1 MFYLPVIFL
10 IFLFY
15 FILLIFLLFIL
26 QIGIIGFAFEKIGIP
41 GEYIFTLLFLTLFG
55 SMINIPIKKI
65 STEVELPGQV
75 INFLGWRFKIPAT
88 RYQKETLIAVNL
100 GGALIPTAISLYI
113 LISNPHL
120 LIQNIFAIVIVSF
133 IIYLI
138 ARPVRGVGIVTPA
151 FLPPLIA
158 ALTALIIH
166 PSYAPLIAYVSGSLG
181 TLIGADLMNLK
192 RIGELGAPVASIG
205 GAGTFDGIFLTG
217 ILAVILTS
225 F

>member
-1 MFYLPVIFL
+1 
-10 IFLFY
+10 
-15 FILLIFLLFIL
+15 L
-26 QIGIIGFAFEKIGIP
+26 QIGIISFAFERIGIP
-41 GEYIFTLLFLTLFG
+41 GEYIFFLLFLTLFG

-65 STEVELPGQV
+65 STEVIVPGQV
-75 INFLGWRFKIPAT
+75 INFFGWRFRIPST
-88 RYQKETLIAVNL
+88 RYQNETLIAVNL

-113 LISNPHL
+113 VLSKPNL
-120 LIQNIFAIVIVSF
+120 LIQNIFAVTVVSF
-133 IIYLI
+133 AVHLI

-158 ALTALIIH
+158 ALTALIIK

-181 TLIGADLMNLK
+181 TLIGADLMNLR

-217 ILAVILTS
+217 IFAVILTS